1 MEKVQVN
8 ADNGSY
14 EILIGKDI
22 LNDSY
27 LKAFTNYAVI
37 TDEIVYSLYKERF
50 PDAKFI
56 VLKAGETSKSME
68 NLEFIYDRLMEFKMD
83 RGGILAALGG
93 GVVGDICGFAAAT
106 FKRGIRFVQYPTTLL
121 SQVDSSVGGKVAV
134 NLKSGKN
141 MVGAFYQPV
150 AVFADTDTLQTL
162 DKRQYAAG
170 MAEVIKYAYIAD
182 SKLHQDLQHGGET
195 IDTIVKRC
203 CEIKADYVRQDPYDT
218 GIRMQLNYGHTIGH
232 AIETVAGYGRFLH
245 GEAIAIGMVY
255 AARLGEALGISPGG
269 LAQDTISLLRKY
281 GLPVMLEKDI
291 LLDALQILLSDK
303 KAEGGDIYF
312 VLIDRVGHAITRK
325 LPLDVIQKTVKEMDI

>member
-27 LKAFTNYAVI
+27 LKAFTNYVVV
-37 TDEIVYSLYKERF
+37 TDEIVYGLYKERF
-50 PDAKFI
+50 PEAKFI

-68 NLEFIYDRLMEFKMD
+68 NLEHIYDRLMEFKMD

-121 SQVDSSVGGKVAV
+121 AQVDSSVGGKVAV

-141 MVGAFYQPV
+141 MVGAFYQPI
-150 AVFADTDTLQTL
+150 AVFADTAALQTL

-182 SKLHQDLQHGGET
+182 SKLHQDLQRGGEK

-255 AARLGEALGISPGG
+255 AARLGEALGISPEG

-291 LLDALQILLSDK
+291 LLDALQILLADK
-303 KAEGGDIYF
+303 KAENGDIYF
-312 VLIDRVGHAITRK
+312 VLIDRIGHAITRK
-325 LPLDVIQKTVKEMDI
+325 LPLDAIQKTVKEMDI

>member
-27 LKAFTNYAVI
+27 LKAFTNYVVV
-37 TDEIVYSLYKERF
+37 TDEIVYGLYKERF

-68 NLEFIYDRLMEFKMD
+68 NLEHIYDRLMEFKMD

-121 SQVDSSVGGKVAV
+121 AQVDSSVGGKVAV

-141 MVGAFYQPV
+141 MVGAFYQPI
-150 AVFADTDTLQTL
+150 AVFADTAALQTL

-182 SKLHQDLQHGGET
+182 SKLHQDLQRGGEK

-245 GEAIAIGMVY
+245 GEAVAIGMVY
-255 AARLGEALGISPGG
+255 AARLGEALGVSPRG

-291 LLDALQILLSDK
+291 LLEALQILLSDK

-312 VLIDRVGHAITRK
+312 VLIDRIGHAITRK
-325 LPLDVIQKTVKEMDI
+325 LPLDIIQKTVKEMDI